1 MQKIV
6 AVFVTAIACFI
17 SLLFIFS
24 GCSKQQDSKSSAKST
39 SVSQQATQTL
49 SEQTTEPTT
58 NGSEDVE
65 IDFSDLQ

>member
-1 MQKIV
+1 MQKFV
-6 AVFVTAIACFI
+6 AVCVTVIACFI

-24 GCSKQQDSKSSAKST
+24 GCSDNKSSASST

-58 NGSEDVE
+58 NGSGDVE
-65 IDFSDLQ
+65 IDFSDLE